1 MSGSA
6 HNRSYRHRLY
16 RAGPLVLFL
25 LIAEFH
31 LGTVVGPII
40 GGAFA
45 DSSATWRWGFY
56 LNLVVGGV
64 FAPVYLFI
72 VPSHKPQ
79 IDGDLSS
86 KLRAFDYLGCLLQ
99 AGSLSTITMAM
110 NFGGTLY
117 PWKSGPI
124 IALFVV
130 ASLSAAVFVLQQGTA
145 SLTTL
150 DTRIFP
156 IHLLRRKE
164 ALLLGIL
171 MAANNAAT
179 FVLIYYI
186 PLFFQFTRGSNSLR
200 SGVELLPLI
209 ILITFTIMLNGGILS
224 KNGFYKPWYV
234 VGSMLTIIGGV
245 LICKYRSSPAYD

>member
-1 MSGSA
+1 
-6 HNRSYRHRLY
+6 
-16 RAGPLVLFL
+16 
-25 LIAEFH
+25 
-31 LGTVVGPII
+31 
-40 GGAFA
+40 
-45 DSSATWRWGFY
+45 
-56 LNLVVGGV
+56 
-64 FAPVYLFI
+64 
-72 VPSHKPQ
+72 
-79 IDGDLSS
+79 
-86 KLRAFDYLGCLLQ
+86 
-99 AGSLSTITMAM
+99 MAM

-130 ASLSAAVFVLQQGTA
+130 ASLSAAVFVIQQGTA
-145 SLTTL
+145 SLTTP

-156 IHLLRRKE
+156 IHLLRMKE